1 MDMKDNL
8 KSFLETGDDWERK
21 GTSLSGV
28 SLIKLPKTRTRP
40 ASLAVEIN
48 PVNEKGAGIKKKGI
62 MIMGLTELKAFQ
74 DVFSNEKLAVLLTAI
89 EEVIPAKK
97 SLNPEKGDILEI

>member
-1 MDMKDNL
+1 MDMKDTL

-21 GTSLSGV
+21 ETSLPGV
-28 SLIKLPKTRTRP
+28 SLIRLPRTKTRP

-62 MIMGLTELKAFQ
+62 MIMGLAELNAFQ
-74 DVFSNEKLAVLLTAI
+74 EVFSNEKLAVLLTAI
-89 EEVIPAKK
+89 EDVIPVKK
-97 SLNPEKGDILEI
+97 IQKPEKSDILEI

>member
-21 GTSLSGV
+21 ETSVPGV
-28 SLIKLPKTRTRP
+28 SLIRLPRTKTRP

-62 MIMGLTELKAFQ
+62 MIMGLAELKAFQ
-74 DVFSNEKLAVLLTAI
+74 EVFSNEKLSVLLSAI
-89 EEVIPAKK
+89 EDVIPVKK
-97 SLNPEKGDILEI
+97 KCKT